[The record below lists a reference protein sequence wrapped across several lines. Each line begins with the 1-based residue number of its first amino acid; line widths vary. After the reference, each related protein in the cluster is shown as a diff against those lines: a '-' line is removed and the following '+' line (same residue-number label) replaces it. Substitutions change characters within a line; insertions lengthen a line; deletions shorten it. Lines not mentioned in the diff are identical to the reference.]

1 MDYGK
6 EIKRIIDSG
15 KEDAFFEELANRE
28 AKSPKIREKVI
39 APFIG
44 DAFTEV
50 KAGNIELGGSFVK
63 NGFDDDEG
71 LTNKLF
77 NSVLRVI

>member
-15 KEDAFFEELANRE
+15 KEDEFFEELANRE

-50 KAGNIELGGSFVK
+50 AAGNIELGGSYIEK
-63 NGFDDDEG
+63 GFEGDEG
-71 LTNKLF
+71 LTNKVF
-77 NSVLRVI
+77 NSVLRKI